1 MKRKFSLAAVVIL
14 TWVVLLGYLTV
25 DFIQKA
31 PNQFFQLRFDWDS
44 AETSA
49 VYHNVVIDSIS
60 HDFLQLQKQQQ
71 FSDITNQETYRIQND
86 GIDSYFRATEIE
98 EMRATVQLKG
108 VRWLNTIPDKS
119 ISHVSFSVLN
129 LPLKQ
134 KGEKTI
140 TTIGDSQLTWRE
152 ARDFRKALKNKNE
165 DLVFEGLTKDVNAF
179 PFVGGVFTRIS
190 EIKEVVPQITPT
202 EYYVLFFGAQDKATD
217 IVQLQ
222 QDVCAIFEILNG
234 FSETKKVF
242 LISLPPSSNKAVM
255 QYNNKFN
262 ALASN
267 CAKSY
272 EKIVRID
279 LSELFKNENNYLLED
294 NVHLNEK
301 GNQILIKKLAKLLI

>member
-14 TWVVLLGYLTV
+14 TWVVLFGYLTV

-31 PNQFFQLRFDWDS
+31 PNQFYQLRFDWDR

-49 VYHNVVIDSIS
+49 VYHDVEIDSIS
-60 HDFLQLQKQQQ
+60 HDFLQLQKPPQ
-71 FSDITNQETYRIQND
+71 FLGITNQETYRIQND

-98 EMRATVQLKG
+98 VMRATVQLKG

-165 DLVFEGLTKDVNAF
+165 DLVFKGLTKDVNAL